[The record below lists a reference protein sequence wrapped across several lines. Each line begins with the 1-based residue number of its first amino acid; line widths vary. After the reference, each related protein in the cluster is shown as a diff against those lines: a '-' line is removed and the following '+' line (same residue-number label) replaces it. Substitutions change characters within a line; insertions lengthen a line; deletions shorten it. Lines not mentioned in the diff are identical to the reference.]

1 VRTLLRKMTEALER
15 ITGTGAMLNAWHE
28 MDRAATSVLDLDAQL
43 HRVGGISTPHAA

>member
-1 VRTLLRKMTEALER
+1 VRTLLRKMTKAVER

-28 MDRAATSVLDLDAQL
+28 VDRAAASVLDLDAQL